1 MLKGYITYKGWLWP
15 RKDRH
20 ARKAIID
27 RKSYEDISRAMPH
40 VTGTRSVVQAGGNC
54 GVWASK
60 LSPLFA
66 NVYTF
71 EPDPVN
77 FTALAV
83 NTAPFHNVHRFQCAL
98 SDVREHLLMGR
109 DRADNVGAYRIGGTT
124 PTSDGIAAIR
134 LDDLGLAELDLLLL
148 DIEGYEVRALRGARN
163 TIVQCL
169 PVIMIEDKGLDAKHH
184 GIERGAAVAFLEGLG
199 YEVKERVARDVI
211 LVPGEKLAVRKL
223 FVPDGRY
230 EIAESNALTGEMY
243 PIGTVATMEDVERY
257 LAAFPHHN
265 FGWRKLEDEWVCPIN
280 YPGCKENCGNY
291 GCGN

>member
-1 MLKGYITYKGWLWP
+1 MIITGYVDYKGWIWP
-15 RKDRH
+15 SEDRH
-20 ARKAIID
+20 ARAAIID
-27 RKSYEDISRAMPH
+27 RKSYVDIGRALPH

-60 LSPLFA
+60 LSPLFG

-77 FTALAV
+77 FVALAV

-98 SDVREHLLMGR
+98 SDVREHLLMDR

-148 DIEGYEVRALRGARN
+148 DVEGYEVRALRGARN

-169 PVIMIEDKGLDAKHH
+169 PVIMVEDKGLDAKHH

-211 LVPGEKLAVRKL
+211 LVPSEKLAVSKL
-223 FVPDGRY
+223 LVEGGPY
-230 EIAESNALTGEMY
+230 EIGEPNILTGEMH
-243 PIGTVATMEDVERY
+243 PVGTVLTMEEVDRY
-257 LAAFPHHN
+257 IAAYPSY
-265 FGWRKLEDEWVCPIN
+265 GWRKVDEEDMDYGSGGKNASPICN
-280 YPGCKENCGNY
+280 
-291 GCGN
+291 